1 MIRQTRTGRVATKHG
16 NKSARAHTNG
26 GRGVA
31 SARPTLANLVAV
43 TGRLFTRALHASL
56 ERHGVA
62 PGQLAVLQC
71 LWAGDGLTQAEL
83 ARQVQVEQPTMART
97 LDRMARDGL
106 IQRVPSKQDRRAFN
120 VRLTTRGRGR
130 RRAVAGEAARLD
142 AFAASAIGKR
152 ERARLA
158 RLLGDLSAGLARAVG
173 RAE

>member
-1 MIRQTRTGRVATKHG
+1 MRGAS
-16 NKSARAHTNG
+16 SAR
-26 GRGVA
+26 
-31 SARPTLANLVAV
+31 STLANLVAV

-106 IQRVPSKQDRRAFN
+106 IQRVPSKKDRRAFN
-120 VRLTTRGRGR
+120 VRLTARGRSR

-152 ERARLA
+152 ERATLA
-158 RLLGDLSAGLARAVG
+158 RLLGELSAGLARATG
-173 RAE
+173 RDG